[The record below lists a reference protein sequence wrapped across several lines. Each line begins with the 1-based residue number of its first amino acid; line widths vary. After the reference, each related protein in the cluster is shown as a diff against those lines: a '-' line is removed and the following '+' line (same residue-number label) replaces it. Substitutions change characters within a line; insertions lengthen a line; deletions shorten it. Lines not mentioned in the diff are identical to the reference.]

1 MINCCDEIIIKML
14 EGFFCMLRM
23 LFLVVMG
30 CASLDLCASSYRERS
45 RHIDSDSDNDSISS
59 RGDGDYGLFLD
70 TSDAADRSNC
80 NESDDEDE
88 LAVLFTTQTS
98 FRSMQ
103 NIDSRKELKS
113 KQSSGR
119 VFSGLAIELERRDNA
134 LVASS
139 ASSSSSSSSSNPVR
153 NLATIVSF
161 DLLPV
166 VPSISSAN
174 VSVESNASNSS
185 SSSSA
190 VDRVLISMPVLPVSV
205 ESVVRP
211 LSESLSDV
219 ALNHQR
225 RKILTCRNRMQSFDS
240 QAGTGQELLSVI
252 SLIASSS
259 SSLGSIPLTTPTS
272 VSTALSPLIVSNNS
286 NSAAMNVVADSRV
299 NLKRKPH
306 EEDQEQ
312 SMSQDSS
319 SASSSSSATMI
330 RSDNNNISLSVKK
343 HKNSDV
349 SVNRTHVSLIMT
361 R

>member
-1 MINCCDEIIIKML
+1 
-14 EGFFCMLRM
+14 
-23 LFLVVMG
+23 
-30 CASLDLCASSYRERS
+30 
-45 RHIDSDSDNDSISS
+45 
-59 RGDGDYGLFLD
+59 
-70 TSDAADRSNC
+70 
-80 NESDDEDE
+80 
-88 LAVLFTTQTS
+88 
-98 FRSMQ
+98 
-103 NIDSRKELKS
+103 
-113 KQSSGR
+113 
-119 VFSGLAIELERRDNA
+119 
-134 LVASS
+134 
-139 ASSSSSSSSSNPVR
+139 
-153 NLATIVSF
+153 
-161 DLLPV
+161 
-166 VPSISSAN
+166 
-174 VSVESNASNSS
+174 
-185 SSSSA
+185 
-190 VDRVLISMPVLPVSV
+190 
-205 ESVVRP
+205 
-211 LSESLSDV
+211 
-219 ALNHQR
+219 
-225 RKILTCRNRMQSFDS
+225 MQSFDS

-349 SVNRTHVSLIMT
+349 YVNRTHVSLIMT